1 MEEIG
6 SDALRIVQVVTLV
19 SPDGAYGGPVRVAQ
33 NQSMELARHGHQV
46 QVFAGVRGEVDQPY
60 FGDGVRSRLFR
71 AIRIIPGTGFAG
83 LAAPA
88 MLPALWQALKGAD
101 IVHLHLARDL
111 VMLPAA
117 LLCLMRGIPF
127 VVQTHGMIDESDKKL
142 ARILDTLVTLRVLR
156 ASKRCFWLTPEEQ
169 RSLGGLLGAR
179 HGTLERLVN
188 GVPRAD
194 AAEDKETTS
203 FEFLYLARLHKRKRP
218 SVLVQAA
225 TLLSTTTDKPMEV
238 ALVGPDEGEEPEV
251 RRQIQALGSSG
262 WIRLEGPLQP
272 SKTLD
277 RMRRAS
283 VYVLPSVDEPFPM
296 SVLEAMSVGVP
307 VIVTDSC
314 GLAPFIAESGAG
326 IVCDS
331 SVHSLSAALR
341 RFLEEPG
348 LLASSSAAAIKLTRE
363 RFSIDSV
370 TKQLE
375 DVYRDL
381 TKAGSDASPPPAI
394 NESRNVATHHKY

>member
-1 MEEIG
+1 VAEIG
-6 SDALRIVQVVTLV
+6 RDSMKIVQVVTLV

-33 NQSMELARHGHQV
+33 NQSMELAKLGHQV
-46 QVFAGVRGEVDQPY
+46 KVFAGARGEVDTSY
-60 FGDGVRSRLFR
+60 FGHGVSSRLFR
-71 AIRIIPGTGFAG
+71 ALRIIPGTGFAG
-83 LAAPA
+83 LAAPT
-88 MLPALWQALKGAD
+88 MLPSLWQALKGAD
-101 IVHLHLARDL
+101 VVHLHLARDL

-142 ARILDTLVTLRVLR
+142 AKILDTLVTLRVLR

-169 RSLGGLLGAR
+169 KSLGALLGAR
-179 HGTLERLVN
+179 HGNLERLVN

-194 AAEDKETTS
+194 VAEDNETTS

-225 TLLSTTTDKPMEV
+225 TLLAATIDKRMEV

-251 RRQIQALGSSG
+251 RRQIQASGSSG
-262 WIRLEGPLQP
+262 WIRLEGPLKP
-272 SKTLD
+272 SSTLE

-283 VYVLPSVDEPFPM
+283 VYVLPSIDEPFPM

-331 SVHSLSAALR
+331 TVEGLSAALR
-341 RFLEEPG
+341 RYVEEPG
-348 LLASSSAAAIKLTRE
+348 LLASAAAVELTRDL
-363 RFSIDSV
+363 FSMEGV

-381 TKAGSDASPPPAI
+381 SRIRSDASDQ
-394 NESRNVATHHKY
+394 